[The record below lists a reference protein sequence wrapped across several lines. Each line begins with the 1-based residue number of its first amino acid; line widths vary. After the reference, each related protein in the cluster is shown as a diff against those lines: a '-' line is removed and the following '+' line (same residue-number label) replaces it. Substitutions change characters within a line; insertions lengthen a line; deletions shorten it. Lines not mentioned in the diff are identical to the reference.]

1 MFDQAGSSNITRR
14 RGRNE
19 SPRRI
24 LANARPPG
32 PGPSATHI
40 LRVGPGSLL
49 HISRPPARAC
59 AYIYLILICP
69 LSIEML
75 ALSPRYIP
83 SNHVL
88 FFFLSRP
95 VIFVSEDED
104 QLIWCT
110 WHSIPPLSF
119 PHNSNLPRL
128 PGLGPNARHAVPACG
143 SNQPC
148 PLHLGRPVQCRA
160 QADPDTGYSSPPR
173 CQWLQHDRDESHD
186 RLSSP
191 RHLDAPLAVGTVSFL
206 LYLNASFL
214 HRG

>member
-24 LANARPPG
+24 LANARPAPVHRELTYFEWALGRCYTSPVLQQG
-32 PGPSATHI
+32 PVHTS
-40 LRVGPGSLL
+40 
-49 HISRPPARAC
+49 ISSSFALA
-59 AYIYLILICP
+59 
-69 LSIEML
+69 IEML

-160 QADPDTGYSSPPR
+160 QADPDTGYSSP
-173 CQWLQHDRDESHD
+173 S
-186 RLSSP
+186 
-191 RHLDAPLAVGTVSFL
+191 
-206 LYLNASFL
+206 
-214 HRG
+214 